1 MIFSIDLG
9 WCLRIKLSAQP
20 EKELRLCASVSAEQN
35 TVEGEGGGGG
45 EVEYD
50 IRSPAPLQIEPGAD
64 QEVLDRY
71 TIYNFPT

>member
-1 MIFSIDLG
+1 M
-9 WCLRIKLSAQP
+9 SAQP
-20 EKELRLCASVSAEQN
+20 EKEPRLCASVSAGQN
-35 TVEGEGGGGG
+35 TVEGEGSGGG

-64 QEVLDRY
+64 EEVLDRY

>member
-20 EKELRLCASVSAEQN
+20 EKELILWEGEDTEQK
-35 TVEGEGGGGG
+35 TVEGEGSGGG

-50 IRSPAPLQIEPGAD
+50 IRSPAPIQIEP
-64 QEVLDRY
+64 
-71 TIYNFPT
+71 